1 MTRTPRSRTLA
12 AASIAVVAALAVAG
26 CTVAK
31 ASTPSASGSSSGSDP
46 SSASASGSPSAPGVA
61 LDVPAS
67 QPFDAPATFT
77 ATGGELTAVSV
88 VRQGKSG
95 TLKGQVDAAGT
106 AWSSAGLPAEGA
118 TYAVHATVSD
128 AVGGSHELSAT
139 FTVRTRTTGSTV
151 KFDIT
156 PGSGWTVG
164 VYAPLVIRFH
174 SKVTDKASV
183 ERALVVESS
192 KPVVGAWSWI
202 SSSEVHFR
210 PKTSWPTHTKIRLVA
225 DLHNVPFGPNQWG
238 AQDKTVNVTTG
249 DQHVA
254 RVDGSKH
261 TFTVYVNGK
270 VWAKWPTSLGRPEFV
285 TRSGSYI
292 VLEKKPMIEMTSCS
306 VHIACDPKDPNWY
319 DLKVMQDVRLTWS
332 GTFVHAAPWSVSHQ
346 GFANVSHG
354 CINLSTSRATSFYNL
369 VTYGDMVTVVHT
381 NRGPQDLIDKGDP
394 GMTDWN
400 TPFTTWVAHSAL
412 KAAITT
418 QPLS

>member
-1 MTRTPRSRTLA
+1 MTRTPRSRTVT
-12 AASIAVVAALAVAG
+12 AASIAAVAALAVAG

-31 ASTPSASGSSSGSDP
+31 ASTPSASGSSSGS
-46 SSASASGSPSAPGVA
+46 GSPSASSSPTTPSVA
-61 LDVPAS
+61 LDVPS
-67 QPFDAPATFT
+67 TQPFDAPSTFS
-77 ATGGELTAVSV
+77 ASGGQLTAVSV

-95 TLKGQVDAAGT
+95 TLSGRVDTAGT
-106 AWSSAGLPAEGA
+106 EWSSAGLPVEGA
-118 TYAVHATVSD
+118 TYAVHATVADSLG
-128 AVGGSHELSAT
+128 ASHVLTGT

-156 PGSGWTVG
+156 PSTGWTVG

-174 SKVTDKASV
+174 SKVTDRTAV

-202 SSSEVHFR
+202 NSMEVHFR
-210 PKTSWPTHTKIRLVA
+210 PKSAWPTHTKIRLVA
-225 DLHNVPFGPNQWG
+225 NLHNVRFGPNVWG
-238 AQDKTVNVTTG
+238 AQNKTINVTTG
-249 DQHVA
+249 DAHIA

-261 TFTVYVNGK
+261 TFTVFVNGK

-292 VLEKKPMIEMTSCS
+292 VLEKTPLIEMTSCS

-354 CINLSTSRATSFYNL
+354 CINLSTSRATSFYDL
-369 VTYGDMVTVVHT
+369 VTYGDLVTVTHT

-400 TPFTTWVAHSAL
+400 TPFSKWVLGSAL
-412 KAAITT
+412 KTAITT
-418 QPLS
+418 RPLP